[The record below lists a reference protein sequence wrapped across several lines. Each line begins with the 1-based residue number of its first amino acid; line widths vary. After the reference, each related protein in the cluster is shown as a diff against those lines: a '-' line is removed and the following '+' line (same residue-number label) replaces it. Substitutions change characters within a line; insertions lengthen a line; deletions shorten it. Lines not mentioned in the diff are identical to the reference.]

1 MIPATIT
8 TGYNGCNLSSEQLVS
23 ESRLASIWGT
33 NHRSPDNPLVSWVYP
48 HTPPTLM
55 GGGVLPLT
63 VDLYSR
69 RGVV

>member
-8 TGYNGCNLSSEQLVS
+8 TEYNSCNLSSEQLVS

-33 NHRSPDNPLVSWVYP
+33 NHRRPDNPLVSWVYP

-63 VDLYSR
+63 VDLYGR